1 MADPSTC
8 PKSALYRLYMYYLES
23 VQDINSG
30 RKFMRCPFADP
41 KLFLTS
47 PNFYG
52 LNQNFLCDKK
62 KAKLCIEMSHL
73 I

>member
-23 VQDINSG
+23 IQDMKFRSKINALS
-30 RKFMRCPFADP
+30 
-41 KLFLTS
+41 FLTS

-52 LNQNFLCDKK
+52 LNQNFLCDMK